1 MRNRMQVAVTPT
13 GTDRSAITNPKGTS
27 PGQSLLE
34 LSSVGGDRHRQRQF
48 ESPSNSFQL
57 TVTHSVSSGLERI
70 LSSFVDSRRETRRSL
85 SAAPSRPPLLL
96 SVASALLFLVLDAIF
111 SANQSSRRANQIFE
125 PKIFLRCRGV
135 REQVLL
141 LWGRAWEL
149 RSPPSAK
156 ISATT
161 TVQRRQHRYRVEV
174 LIN

>member
-1 MRNRMQVAVTPT
+1 MQVAVTPT

-125 PKIFLRCRGV
+125 PKIFLPL
-135 REQVLL
+135 Q
-141 LWGRAWEL
+141 
-149 RSPPSAK
+149 RSKRTGTSPLGASLGASESPIGQNFGNDNGAK
-156 ISATT
+156 ATAP
-161 TVQRRQHRYRVEV
+161 V
-174 LIN
+174 